1 MQQQQQQPS
10 QDPQHN
16 QDLEQPNQGLRHP
29 NQGMQQRD
37 QAWTPQ
43 QRTPAVRGSCVC
55 TSNTCAMGS
64 YKAAV
69 LALGDDHEGVRIL
82 ALQLLFVLA
91 QGHPCLHLQEP
102 HFWQF
107 SRPQSM
113 ADDAFQRLCS
123 AAANDPEMGVRR
135 AALQWL
141 QGLHGASLR
150 VKLQALNKKAI
161 VRAEVPAAG
170 ESAQPGKGQKK
181 GKGRRQQ
188 GAVFTGRMG
197 GGPWA
202 GCPSTHSLDLLDAS
216 MGALVHG
223 TEDELS
229 QVRAATAGA
238 LAALGVSELL
248 ALGKMLRPAAGMR
261 GGKDGRGGKR
271 GADVDSDVLADRR
284 QAACQSAEYL
294 VDLLHDEVQVVRE
307 AAAQGLLQLAR
318 HARPTFLAAKQP
330 RGSGAGVPD
339 ATPSLHN
346 ISGMDGKAAARLAV
360 GVHGSSAGAGAEVQE
375 QPQAHDAAGVSLL
388 GRQTQAECLQ
398 NVAEAGAEAQE
409 QPQAHD
415 TADYADLFGGHVR
428 TEVRPCDETT
438 SGQATAP
445 APGADAVAAAGPL
458 LAVLLD
464 RDQTRSLISS
474 LSDPSPLVRSCMRAA
489 LPFMCMSTPAVLQSL
504 INALTQNALTFPDE
518 AEEAKCVAKAAATCA
533 PAHILGPA
541 LSKMLHQAQKQR
553 QEQPHH
559 QLQGNEQFLMI
570 VQAMRDVLAVD
581 RRET

>member
-1 MQQQQQQPS
+1 MEEGGSVAQMLTLMCWLTVVRCGFSGLLNGADGMKQRLAATEVLMCRSSLIFACIQELSKSLRKLVPECAYYATELCCLLLGILRGTDEAINSCRGGGKGAESGELFREGETWGVNWSRAGTVLMALVTTLISHITRCLEGCWIGLLQKILDDLCIAQVTPS
-10 QDPQHN
+10 D
-16 QDLEQPNQGLRHP
+16 G
-29 NQGMQQRD
+29 
-37 QAWTPQ
+37 
-43 QRTPAVRGSCVC
+43 
-55 TSNTCAMGS
+55 
-64 YKAAV
+64 
-69 LALGDDHEGVRIL
+69 IL
-82 ALQLLFVLA
+82 AFPPFVGPTENISADSGFLPKCTTTATVDVQHRLF
-91 QGHPCLHLQEP
+91 
-102 HFWQF
+102 
-107 SRPQSM
+107 
-113 ADDAFQRLCS
+113 
-123 AAANDPEMGVRR
+123 
-135 AALQWL
+135 
-141 QGLHGASLR
+141 
-150 VKLQALNKKAI
+150 
-161 VRAEVPAAG
+161 
-170 ESAQPGKGQKK
+170 
-181 GKGRRQQ
+181 
-188 GAVFTGRMG
+188 
-197 GGPWA
+197 
-202 GCPSTHSLDLLDAS
+202 
-216 MGALVHG
+216 
-223 TEDELS
+223 
-229 QVRAATAGA
+229 
-238 LAALGVSELL
+238 
-248 ALGKMLRPAAGMR
+248 
-261 GGKDGRGGKR
+261 
-271 GADVDSDVLADRR
+271 DSSFNSCT

-474 LSDPSPLVRSCMRAA
+474 LSDPSPLVSGLTRTSS
-489 LPFMCMSTPAVLQSL
+489 LPFQAPIGAPVILSPRSL
-504 INALTQNALTFPDE
+504 IESLVNF
-518 AEEAKCVAKAAATCA
+518 
-533 PAHILGPA
+533 
-541 LSKMLHQAQKQR
+541 
-553 QEQPHH
+553 
-559 QLQGNEQFLMI
+559 
-570 VQAMRDVLAVD
+570 
-581 RRET
+581 